1 MSDLK
6 TKGLQAFIWDL
17 LGNLGTHV
25 SSLIVTIFL
34 ARLLEPTDFG
44 LIAIIMVIVSVATI
58 FSDVGLGGALIQRS
72 KLLPIHYSS
81 VFFFNISA
89 GFLLTLITY
98 CSAPYIAQ
106 FYNNSQL
113 FSLVQVMSSLFLIS
127 AFHAVQ
133 TVILRKNLNYELLTK
148 VNLIASVASGI
159 IGVLLAFWGVGVWS
173 LVAQL
178 ISREV
183 ILNIVIWN
191 RSSWSPSFKFSLKAL
206 KQLWG
211 YGMNM
216 FLAGLLDT
224 IYERADYLIIGKL
237 FTSSTLGFFHQAK
250 QLNMLVI
257 KYSAGSLMSVLFP
270 VLSKVQND
278 LEKFK
283 KIVIKTTG
291 IISFVT
297 FLILGGLF
305 LVADEL
311 IVLLLG
317 SKWEPSVFYFKIL
330 ALSGFSYPISALMV
344 NVLSSR
350 GKSKEFLRLEIYK
363 KIIQSVTL
371 YILYAFGIK
380 VFLYSLIL
388 SSVLGTS
395 LNIFFATRELGL
407 SFFAVVRPILIQV
420 IIVVSLVLLILFITE
435 HLQMPDFLMML
446 MKGLLFL
453 VSYLLVNK
461 ILQVKAF
468 NDVLEQLESVFNLL
482 KIKRKE
488 HSHDK

>member
-6 TKGLQAFIWDL
+6 TKGLKAFIWDL
-17 LGNLGTHV
+17 LGNLGTHA

-34 ARLLEPTDFG
+34 ARLLEPSDFG

-72 KLLPIHYSS
+72 KVLPIHYSS
-81 VFFFNISA
+81 VFFFNITA
-89 GFLLTLITY
+89 GFLLTLLTY
-98 CSAPYIAQ
+98 LSAGQISL
-106 FYNNSQL
+106 FYNSPQL
-113 FSLVQVMSSLFLIS
+113 LPLIQVMSSLFIIS

-133 TVILRKNLNYELLTK
+133 SVILRKELNYELLTK
-148 VNLIASVASGI
+148 VNLIASIISGV
-159 IGVLLAFWGVGVWS
+159 IGVLLAFWGAGVWS

-183 ILNIVIWN
+183 LINILIWS
-191 RSSWSPSFKFSLKAL
+191 RSSWAPSLTFSFKAL

-237 FTSSTLGFFHQAK
+237 FAPATLGFFHQAK
-250 QLNMLVI
+250 QLNMLVV

-270 VLSKVQND
+270 VLSKIQND
-278 LEKFK
+278 LEQFRRV
-283 KIVIKTTG
+283 VIKSTG

-297 FLILGGLF
+297 FLIIGGLF

-317 SKWEPSVFYFKIL
+317 AKWEASIFYFKIL
-330 ALSGFSYPISALMV
+330 ALSGFAYPISALMV

-350 GKSKEFLRLEIYK
+350 GKSRAFLKLEIYK
-363 KIIQSVTL
+363 KIIQSITFYVL
-371 YILYAFGIK
+371 FAFGIK
-380 VFLYSLIL
+380 AFLYSLIVT
-388 SSVLGTS
+388 SALGTS
-395 LNIFFATRELGL
+395 LNIFFAARELDL
-407 SFFAVVRPILIQV
+407 SFWTIVRPILIQAFIVFPAV
-420 IIVVSLVLLILFITE
+420 IITLLLTAQMDLSDFPIMLLKGTIFLVLYLLIN
-435 HLQMPDFLMML
+435 
-446 MKGLLFL
+446 GLLK
-453 VSYLLVNK
+453 VN
-461 ILQVKAF
+461 AF
-468 NDVLEQLESVFNLL
+468 KDVLEQFESLL
-482 KIKRKE
+482 TMFKSRKKE
-488 HSHDK
+488 KLT

>member
-1 MSDLK
+1 MNDLK
-6 TKGLQAFIWDL
+6 TKGLKAFIWDL
-17 LGNLGTHV
+17 FGNLGTHI

-34 ARLLEPTDFG
+34 ARLLEPSDFG
-44 LIAIIMVIVSVATI
+44 LIAMIMVIVSVAKI

-72 KLLPIHYSS
+72 KLLPIHYTS

-98 CSAPYIAQ
+98 LSASQISQ
-106 FYNNSQL
+106 FYNSPEL
-113 FSLVQVMSSLFLIS
+113 LPLIQVMSSLFVIS

-133 TVILRKNLNYELLTK
+133 SVILRKELNYGLLTK
-148 VNLIASVASGI
+148 VNLISSLLSGV
-159 IGVLLAFWGVGVWS
+159 IGVLLAFWGAGVWS

-183 ILNIVIWN
+183 LINILIWSK
-191 RSSWSPSFKFSLKAL
+191 SSWAPTLAFSFKAL

-211 YGMNM
+211 YGINM

-237 FTSSTLGFFHQAK
+237 FAPATLGFFHQAK
-250 QLNMLVI
+250 QLNLLVI

-270 VLSKVQND
+270 VLSKIQND
-278 LEKFK
+278 IEQFRRV
-283 KIVIKTTG
+283 VIKSTG

-297 FLILGGLF
+297 FLILGCLF

-317 SKWEPSVFYFKIL
+317 AKWEPSIFYFKIL
-330 ALSGFSYPISALMV
+330 ALSGFAYPISALMV

-350 GKSKEFLRLEIYK
+350 GKSKEFLRLEVYK
-363 KIIQSVTL
+363 KIIQSATL
-371 YILYAFGIK
+371 YILYVFGIEI
-380 VFLYSLIL
+380 FLYSLIL
-388 SSVLGTS
+388 SSLLGTS

-420 IIVVSLVLLILFITE
+420 MIVINLVLLILFIVE
-435 HLQMPDFLMML
+435 YFQMPDFIMML

-453 VSYLLVNK
+453 VSFLLVNR
-461 ILQVKAF
+461 ILKVKAF
-468 NDVLEQLESVFNLL
+468 NDVLKQLESIFNLL
-482 KIKRKE
+482 KIKKKE
-488 HSHDK
+488 TLT

>member
-1 MSDLK
+1 MRDLK
-6 TKGLQAFIWDL
+6 TKGLKAFIWDL
-17 LGNLGTHV
+17 LGNLGTHA

-34 ARLLEPTDFG
+34 ARLLEPSDFG

-81 VFFFNISA
+81 VFFFNITA
-89 GFLLTLITY
+89 GFLLTLLTY
-98 CSAPYIAQ
+98 LSAGQIAT
-106 FYNNSQL
+106 FYNNPEL
-113 FSLVQVMSSLFLIS
+113 LPLIQVMSSLFVIS

-133 TVILRKNLNYELLTK
+133 SVILRKELNYELLTK
-148 VNLIASVASGI
+148 VNLIASVLSGV
-159 IGVLLAFWGVGVWS
+159 IGVLLAFWGAGVWS

-183 ILNIVIWN
+183 LINILIWS
-191 RSSWSPSFKFSLKAL
+191 RSSWVPTLAFSFKAL

-237 FTSSTLGFFHQAK
+237 FAPATLGFFHQAK
-250 QLNMLVI
+250 QLNMLVV

-270 VLSKVQND
+270 VLSKIQND
-278 LEKFK
+278 LEQFRRV
-283 KIVIKTTG
+283 VIKSTG

-305 LVADEL
+305 LLADEL

-317 SKWEPSVFYFKIL
+317 AKWEASIFYFKIL
-330 ALSGFSYPISALMV
+330 ALSGFAYPISALMV

-350 GKSKEFLRLEIYK
+350 GKSRDFLKLEIYK
-363 KIIQSVTL
+363 KIIQSISFYVL
-371 YILYAFGIK
+371 FAFGIK
-380 VFLYSLIL
+380 AFLYSLIVT
-388 SSVLGTS
+388 SALGTS
-395 LNIFFATRELGL
+395 LNIYFAARELGL
-407 SFFAVVRPILIQV
+407 SFLSIVRPILIQTF
-420 IIVVSLVLLILFITE
+420 IVFPAVAITLFISSQ
-435 HLQMPDFLMML
+435 LALSDFPSML
-446 MKGLLFL
+446 LKGIIFVVLYLLFNGVL
-453 VSYLLVNK
+453 K
-461 ILQVKAF
+461 VKAF
-468 NDVLEQLESVFNLL
+468 KDVLEQFDSLLTIFN
-482 KIKRKE
+482 IRKKE
-488 HSHDK
+488 KLT

>member
-6 TKGLQAFIWDL
+6 TKGLKAFIWDL
-17 LGNLGTHV
+17 LGNLGTHA

-34 ARLLEPTDFG
+34 ARLLEPSDFG

-81 VFFFNISA
+81 VFFFNITA
-89 GFLLTLITY
+89 GFLLTLLTY
-98 CSAPYIAQ
+98 LSAGQIAT
-106 FYNNSQL
+106 FYNNPEL
-113 FSLVQVMSSLFLIS
+113 LPLIQVMSSLFIIS

-133 TVILRKNLNYELLTK
+133 SVILRKELNYELLTK
-148 VNLIASVASGI
+148 VNLIASVLSGV
-159 IGVLLAFWGVGVWS
+159 IGVLLAFWGAGVWS

-183 ILNIVIWN
+183 LINILIWS
-191 RSSWSPSFKFSLKAL
+191 RSSWVPTLAFSFKAL

-237 FTSSTLGFFHQAK
+237 FAPATLGFFHQAK
-250 QLNMLVI
+250 QLNMLVV

-270 VLSKVQND
+270 VLSKIQND
-278 LEKFK
+278 LEQFRRV
-283 KIVIKTTG
+283 VIKSTG

-317 SKWEPSVFYFKIL
+317 AKWEASIFYFKIL
-330 ALSGFSYPISALMV
+330 ALSGFAYPISALMV

-350 GKSKEFLRLEIYK
+350 GKSRAFLKLEIYK
-363 KIIQSVTL
+363 KIIQSITFYVL
-371 YILYAFGIK
+371 FAFGIK
-380 VFLYSLIL
+380 AFLYSLIVT
-388 SSVLGTS
+388 SALGTS
-395 LNIFFATRELGL
+395 LNIYFAARELGL
-407 SFFAVVRPILIQV
+407 SFLSIVRPILIQTF
-420 IIVVSLVLLILFITE
+420 IVFPAVAITLFISSQ
-435 HLQMPDFLMML
+435 LALSDFPSML
-446 MKGLLFL
+446 LKGIIFVALYLLFNGVL
-453 VSYLLVNK
+453 K
-461 ILQVKAF
+461 VKAF
-468 NDVLEQLESVFNLL
+468 KDVLEQFDSLLTIFN
-482 KIKRKE
+482 IRKKE
-488 HSHDK
+488 KLT

>member
-25 SSLIVTIFL
+25 SSLIVTIYL
-34 ARLLEPTDFG
+34 ARLLEPSDFG

-72 KLLPIHYSS
+72 RLLPIHYSS

-89 GFLLTLITY
+89 GFLLTILTY
-98 CSAPYIAQ
+98 LSAGHIAQ
-106 FYNNSQL
+106 FYNNPQL
-113 FSLVQVMSSLFLIS
+113 LPLIQVMSSLFIIS
-127 AFHAVQ
+127 ALHAVQ
-133 TVILRKNLNYELLTK
+133 SVILRKELNYELLTK
-148 VNLIASVASGI
+148 VNLIASIISGI
-159 IGVLLAFWGVGVWS
+159 IGVLLAFWGAGVWS

-183 ILNIVIWN
+183 LINILIWN
-191 RSSWSPSFKFSLKAL
+191 KSSWVPALAFSFKAL

-237 FTSSTLGFFHQAK
+237 FAPATLGFFHQAK

-270 VLSKVQND
+270 VLSKIQND
-278 LEKFK
+278 LDQFRRVVVKS
-283 KIVIKTTG
+283 TG

-311 IVLLLG
+311 ILLLLG
-317 SKWEPSVFYFKIL
+317 PKWESSIFYFKNCKGIAFVSTRFCTPAISKTKL
-330 ALSGFSYPISALMV
+330 TWRFSPGIRFS
-344 NVLSSR
+344 
-350 GKSKEFLRLEIYK
+350 KS
-363 KIIQSVTL
+363 Q
-371 YILYAFGIK
+371 IK
-380 VFLYSLIL
+380 VSLIVW
-388 SSVLGTS
+388 SGGV
-395 LNIFFATRELGL
+395 
-407 SFFAVVRPILIQV
+407 
-420 IIVVSLVLLILFITE
+420 
-435 HLQMPDFLMML
+435 
-446 MKGLLFL
+446 
-453 VSYLLVNK
+453 
-461 ILQVKAF
+461 
-468 NDVLEQLESVFNLL
+468 
-482 KIKRKE
+482 
-488 HSHDK
+488 